1 MQMART
7 MRKHFAAAA
16 IVAAVLACAPA
27 PAHAVSKEIVQLQT
41 QVQQLL
47 DMVQRLQS
55 TLDSHFGVMQ
65 NLAQQ
70 TADQATQMNATV
82 KDMQQKLTAQLET
95 ISGNQN
101 TASGQIQS
109 LNDSLDELRTR
120 IDKLQKSVQDM
131 QTQLQNIQTP
141 PPTAM
146 PGGETPGTNTGVP
159 PNGQQQPN
167 SGPPNADQQQN
178 GPQQNGP
185 PSGPDATNG
194 QNGQPGGAP
203 AELPATAQA
212 PPLKQTYEAAV
223 GDFNAARYKMA
234 GSEFQQV
241 VQYYPYDD
249 LSGSAQFY
257 LGEID
262 YQQHQYSKA
271 VSTFNT
277 MLENFPGNV
286 HAPTAELYKG
296 LSLLEMKRRED
307 GIRELRLL
315 VQRYP
320 RTPEA
325 MRARQ
330 KLDGMGVRIVP
341 R

>member
-16 IVAAVLACAPA
+16 ILAAVLAFAPA

-70 TADQATQMNATV
+70 TADQATQMNAAV
-82 KDMQQKLTAQLET
+82 KDMQQKLNAQLET

-101 TASGQIQS
+101 QASGQIQS

-120 IDKLQKSVQDM
+120 IDKLQSSVQAM

-146 PGGETPGTNTGVP
+146 PGETQGATPETGPGTPGAPANGTPDTG
-159 PNGQQQPN
+159 
-167 SGPPNADQQQN
+167 QQN
-178 GPQQNGP
+178 GQPQPNGP
-185 PSGPDATNG
+185 PAGPDTMNG
-194 QNGQPGGAP
+194 QNGQAGGAQ
-203 AELPATAQA
+203 AGMPATAQA
-212 PPLKQTYEAAV
+212 PPLQQTYEGAV
-223 GDFNAARYKMA
+223 NDYNAARYKMA
-234 GSEFQQV
+234 ASEFSQV

-249 LSGSAQFY
+249 MSGSAQFY
-257 LGEID
+257 LGEIA
-262 YQQHQYSKA
+262 YQQHKYTDA
-271 VSTFNT
+271 VNTFDT
-277 MLENFPGNV
+277 MLENFPGNA
-286 HAPTAELYKG
+286 HAATAELYKG
-296 LSLLEMKRRED
+296 LALLELKRRTE
-307 GIRELRLL
+307 GIEELRLL
-315 VQRYP
+315 IQRYP

-325 MRARQ
+325 MKARQ
-330 KLDGMGVRIVP
+330 RLDGMGVRIVP